1 MAKATPWHYT
11 TDIDAFQSQFETIDY
26 GIGGK
31 LICASRQVDYLE
43 ELKYNSEDDYKRL
56 LKLDMATELARF
68 MIENNLIE
76 FTRLTD
82 HNTMIDKIFA
92 RCYLAPDDQVRL
104 LRVHKNG

>member
-1 MAKATPWHYT
+1 MAKVAPWQYT
-11 TDIDAFQSQFETIDY
+11 TDVDTFHCTFESVDY

-31 LICASRQVDYLE
+31 LICASKEVDYQQALE
-43 ELKYNSEDDYKRL
+43 FYSDADYKRL
-56 LKLDMATELARF
+56 LKLEMATELARF

-82 HNTMIDKIFA
+82 HDTMMDKIFA

-104 LRVHKNG
+104 LRLHKNG